1 MCGEKSHHALSIT
14 GKPLGSRRTFMNIQI
29 RRWIALGVTA
39 VWMLGCG
46 TAPKI
51 DIPAGPQGNSE
62 YIIGPGD
69 NLQIFVWRN
78 PEVSITLPVRPDGKI
93 STPLVEDLVVTGK
106 TPHQV
111 AREIEKRLSSYLKDP
126 LVTVIVT
133 SFLGPFN
140 QQVRIVGAATKPQ
153 TLRYFSDMTLLDV
166 MISVGGLTDLAS
178 GNRATIVRQVGKEQ
192 KQFPVRLNDLIRDG
206 DITANVEMAPGDI
219 LIIPEAWF

>member
-1 MCGEKSHHALSIT
+1 MKT
-14 GKPLGSRRTFMNIQI
+14 RIQE
-29 RRWIALGVTA
+29 WIGVGLILA
-39 VWMLGCG
+39 AFVGC
-46 TAPKI
+46 
-51 DIPAGPQGNSE
+51 AGPVKIEIPPGPNTSSD

-69 NLQIFVWRN
+69 NLQVFVWRN

-106 TPHQV
+106 TPNQV

-140 QQVRIVGAATKPQ
+140 QQIRIVGAATKPQ
-153 TLRYFSDMTLLDV
+153 ILRYFSNMTLLDV
-166 MISVGGLTDLAS
+166 MIAVGGLTDLAS
-178 GNRATIVRQVGKEQ
+178 GNRATIVRQVGQEQ

-206 DITANVEMAPGDI
+206 DITANVNMAPGDI